1 VEPPQAP
8 QSTLDHLKDEP
19 YTDDP
24 RQRPRNRDSAPQ
36 IIKTK
41 KDVKQFDKKRVS
53 GIVGSAEDLLGILG
67 PSKDWTGMPHTPE
80 KKDKLLLGLPK
91 LM

>member
-1 VEPPQAP
+1 ME
-8 QSTLDHLKDEP
+8 HLKEEP
-19 YTDDP
+19 YIDDTD
-24 RQRPRNRDSAPQ
+24 RPRNRDSAPQ

-41 KDVKQFDKKRVS
+41 KDVKQFEQKRA
-53 GIVGSAEDLLGILG
+53 SAIFDSAVDMLGKLG

-80 KKDKLLLGLPK
+80 KDNLLLGLPK